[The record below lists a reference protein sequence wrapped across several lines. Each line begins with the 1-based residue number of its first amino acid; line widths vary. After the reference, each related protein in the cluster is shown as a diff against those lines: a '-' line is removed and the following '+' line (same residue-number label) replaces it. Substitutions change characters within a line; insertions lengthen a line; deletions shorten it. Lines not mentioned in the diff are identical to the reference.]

1 MDRKTGKTDAL
12 NRHETFTYDLNG
24 NLSSHTDR
32 KGQVTAFTYDGLN
45 RRTLAGFGV
54 TVTGGVSSYQS
65 TVAYTRDAGNRVT
78 QVSDNLAGNV
88 TRSYDGLDRLV
99 SETTPQGSIAYTYD
113 LAGRRTGMTVNGQS
127 AVSYSYDN
135 ADRLTQISQGSS
147 SVGFSYDDANRRS
160 SLVLPNGVTVS
171 YAYDQASHVA
181 GINYQLGANNLGGLT
196 YTYDQLGRRTQVSG
210 SFARTALPATVV
222 SATYDAANQL
232 TNWNGTSV
240 SYDANGNVL
249 SDGANILTWDAR
261 NQLSSANGTSLSYD
275 AFGRRIQNLQGTSF
289 VYDGL
294 NPVQELSG
302 STVTAN
308 LLAGGIDEIFS
319 RTDSSG
325 ALTQLKDALGNT
337 VALADVSGSI
347 SAAYTYDPFGTTLV
361 SGQSGANALQF
372 TGRENEGN
380 GLYAYRARYYS
391 PAFQRFLSQD
401 PMGYQDDPNPY
412 LYARDNPLSFVDPLG
427 LDPSAKSP
435 GRGGPGNGG
444 NGGPGNGGNGGP
456 GGPGNG
462 PGDGP
467 GNPPDPCAAVHQLGE
482 DTTNTFAIIGFG
494 LLAVSLAASG
504 FGAPLAGAILLNSAA
519 VLGGGGAAL
528 GGALQLWSSHSCH

>member
-1 MDRKTGKTDAL
+1 
-12 NRHETFTYDLNG
+12 
-24 NLSSHTDR
+24 
-32 KGQVTAFTYDGLN
+32 
-45 RRTLAGFGV
+45 
-54 TVTGGVSSYQS
+54 
-65 TVAYTRDAGNRVT
+65 
-78 QVSDNLAGNV
+78 
-88 TRSYDGLDRLV
+88 
-99 SETTPQGSIAYTYD
+99 
-113 LAGRRTGMTVNGQS
+113 
-127 AVSYSYDN
+127 
-135 ADRLTQISQGSS
+135 
-147 SVGFSYDDANRRS
+147 
-160 SLVLPNGVTVS
+160 VS

-181 GINYQLGANNLGGLT
+181 GINYQVGANNVGGLT
-196 YTYDQLGRRTQVSG
+196 YTYDQLGRRTQASG

-232 TNWNGTSV
+232 TNWNGTPV

-337 VALADVSGSI
+337 IALADVSGSI

-494 LLAVSLAASG
+494 LLAVSLAATG